1 MRMTTGMTLLAMG
14 AAAAGLVHLA
24 GGAPGSSRALIAA
37 PATESPADAS
47 AARDSVALGRQ
58 VFLGKAGGAICTTC
72 HGTNAKGLKGLGPD
86 LTDGAW
92 LHGDGSIAFLKTIIR
107 TGVAK
112 PKQSSAAM
120 PPYGGT
126 PLKPEHLDAVAAYIH
141 SLSH

>member
-1 MRMTTGMTLLAMG
+1 MRTTTGMTLLAVG
-14 AAAAGLVHLA
+14 AVAASLIHHAGGTPVAPRAPIAASTAAAMAD
-24 GGAPGSSRALIAA
+24 
-37 PATESPADAS
+37 SPAVQD
-47 AARDSVALGRQ
+47 VALGRQ

-86 LTDGAW
+86 LTDGTW
-92 LHGDGSIAFLKTIIR
+92 LHGDGSVAFLKTIIR

-126 PLKPEHLDAVAAYIH
+126 PLKAEHLDAVVAYIH